1 MYRSTKA
8 ADTAELTDMIYGAAF
23 GDCGWQD
30 FLDRLATTMP
40 NGRSALHYHDLASPA
55 SFVPYVSGF
64 TPEAIEQFNS
74 HFAAINPWI
83 PKSVLVPVG
92 RGLSGEDIVARKDL
106 LKSEFYHDWLKRQT
120 DCETTVGVTIVRS
133 PTRTLLISTCTSS
146 TDEDLNQQ
154 AADQYTALAPHL
166 KRAFDFLRRRDLMMA
181 EQHEGRTLLDTIG
194 VGVIYVGDNLRIRSM
209 NENAARMTAGGAPFR
224 VTVNGRLLMGEAEAS
239 VALGLLA
246 WPIGSAT
253 QPQVRIVRTSEGNA
267 FRVTLIRRGSSIFTE
282 LLEGPTV
289 AVLIEPASAVA
300 GEQRLDHLKDHYGL
314 TPAEIRIASGIAAG
328 LTLKEM
334 SRANCVSYETIRTQL
349 KSVYAKTRVN
359 SQAALIKLLM
369 R

>member
-1 MYRSTKA
+1 MNRSSKA
-8 ADTAELTDMIYGAAF
+8 ADTAELTELIYGAAF

-64 TPEAIEQFNS
+64 SSEAIEQFNS

-106 LKSEFYHDWLKRQT
+106 LKSEFYNDWLKNQT
-120 DCETTVGVTIVRS
+120 GCETTVGVTIVRS
-133 PTRTLLISTCTSS
+133 PTRTLLVSTCTSS
-146 TDEDLNQQ
+146 TDEELNQQ

-166 KRAFDFLRRRDLMMA
+166 KRAFDFLRRRDLMLA

-209 NENAARMTAGGAPFR
+209 NNNAEHMAAKGTPFR
-224 VTVNGRLLMGEAEAS
+224 VAINGRLFMDEWETNAALELLARRSASRRNRRSGSSGPLAAAPFASRWCGEAPRS
-239 VALGLLA
+239 SRNFSTGRR
-246 WPIGSAT
+246 WP
-253 QPQVRIVRTSEGNA
+253 
-267 FRVTLIRRGSSIFTE
+267 
-282 LLEGPTV
+282 
-289 AVLIEPASAVA
+289 
-300 GEQRLDHLKDHYGL
+300 
-314 TPAEIRIASGIAAG
+314 
-328 LTLKEM
+328 
-334 SRANCVSYETIRTQL
+334 C
-349 KSVYAKTRVN
+349 
-359 SQAALIKLLM
+359 
-369 R
+369 